1 MFQIFTNCYAALLH
15 CVSLPFPVV
24 RIFGTRTAQHTTNES
39 TVDGVQGKERYDET
53 DEVSKMIPVRRL
65 TAVSCH
71 GINATKY
78 TQIVS
83 ARNKHPLR
91 VSCPTITVNASDE
104 YDSATS
110 ISDSQTALSSRST
123 PVTPINTRFGVL
135 RVRAKYDGKQKT
147 VSPFHNDS

>member
-24 RIFGTRTAQHTTNES
+24 RVFGTRTAEHTTDES
-39 TVDGVQGKERYDET
+39 TDGGMQSKERCDET

-71 GINATKY
+71 GINAMKY

-83 ARNKHPLR
+83 SRNKHPLR

-110 ISDSQTALSSRST
+110 ISDSQVFTSCGQEFLGS
-123 PVTPINTRFGVL
+123 VL
-135 RVRAKYDGKQKT
+135 L
-147 VSPFHNDS
+147 